1 MDKWDKC
8 IFKEDTQAIP
18 WRRAWQPTPLFL
30 PGKFQGLRRLP
41 GYMLLCGIESD
52 MTEHT
57 YMLIFITEIDE
68 IETRKAIVKSVKEN
82 ILFLKKINKIDKLSA
97 RLTNKRREM
106 IQINKIRNERRSNTI
121 DNS

>member
-8 IFKEDTQAIP
+8 IFKEDIQAIP
-18 WRRAWQPTPLFL
+18 WRRVWQPTPLFS

-41 GYMLLCGIESD
+41 GYMPLGGIESD

-57 YMLIFITEIDE
+57 YMLIFRTEIDE
-68 IETRKAIVKSVKEN
+68 IGTRKTIVKSVKEN
-82 ILFLKKINKIDKLSA
+82 ILFLKKINKTDKLSA

-121 DNS
+121 DN

>member
-1 MDKWDKC
+1 
-8 IFKEDTQAIP
+8 
-18 WRRAWQPTPLFL
+18 
-30 PGKFQGLRRLP
+30 
-41 GYMLLCGIESD
+41 MLLCGIESD

-57 YMLIFITEIDE
+57 YMLIFRTEIDE